1 MEFLENIRSVTS
13 VPNSWGSVLAIVIAL
28 VFALYIWRRTQS
40 TYSLMARLWQLF
52 HGKKECKEGPV
63 RDFLDQQS
71 ALMQFRFTTGVPAR
85 TLKQTREL
93 IEWAEKN
100 NEDMGDVA
108 ACGRYFDLEKIQLK
122 EEDKLAK
129 RWLLIFL
136 FAAAVTLAAVTVA
149 ALIGITYDKA
159 ILQMKQSRVLFTLS
173 VEYAKPISSDIGL
186 SREQCTVEGAVIS
199 SGFSQ
204 ADASIV
210 CKLLKEK
217 SLVSYVIKTVRDQR
231 IVFAFTAITFAW
243 YFWGTFIWLMQGA
256 KSREMFKR
264 LRKPPEREPLA
275 LVSNN

>member
-1 MEFLENIRSVTS
+1 ML
-13 VPNSWGSVLAIVIAL
+13 
-28 VFALYIWRRTQS
+28 ALYIWRRTQS

-52 HGKKECKEGPV
+52 HGKKECEEGPV
-63 RDFLDQQS
+63 RDFLEQQS

-85 TLKQTREL
+85 TLKQTHAL

-108 ACGRYFDLEKIQLK
+108 ACGSYFDLERVQLK
-122 EEDKLAK
+122 EEDQLAK
-129 RWLLIFL
+129 RWLLILL
-136 FAAAVTLAAVTVA
+136 FAAAVTLAIVSVA
-149 ALIGITYDKA
+149 SLIGTTYDKA
-159 ILQMKQSRVLFTLS
+159 ILQMKQSRVFFTLS
-173 VEYAKPISSDIGL
+173 VEYAKPISSDVGL
-186 SREQCTVEGAVIS
+186 SREQCTAEGTVIS

-210 CKLLKEK
+210 CKLFKEK
-217 SLVSYVIKTVRDQR
+217 SLVPYVIKTVRDQQ

-264 LRKPPEREPLA
+264 LQKPSEHEPLA
-275 LVSNN
+275 LVSDN